1 LTTRAFFFVMDY
13 APGGDLMLHIQE
25 CVFGEHRAAFYA
37 GCVVLGL
44 EFLHSKKIIYRCG
57 GILTHRCCC

>member
-1 LTTRAFFFVMDY
+1 MDY

-25 CVFGEHRAAFYA
+25 SVFTEYRAAFYA

-44 EFLHSKKIIYRCG
+44 EFLHSKQIIYR
-57 GILTHRCCC
+57 